1 MEEYIYKYDPV
12 PGLVSVIIPTHNR
25 ANLITET
32 LNSFEN
38 QLYDNIELIIVDDH
52 STDNT
57 KEIVEEI
64 SKRSRFEI
72 YYIPSDGNG
81 GCHARNI
88 GLINSRGEYIQFFD
102 DDDLVNPDF
111 FTKRVE
117 SLLKG
122 YDFATCNFS
131 YFKGDPT
138 NIVGMKRIDNIP
150 HTVDSHLKTGSLPTP
165 CFLFKRTALK
175 KIRFWNESIKRLQDM
190 AYYHRLF
197 MYGLTGDWR
206 NECLFNVRQHDK
218 NISQRVSF
226 EGMIYAYSMIENE
239 WKGKK
244 DYWQVAKVCTIAML
258 SILYH
263 NKTRCLTKEWIY
275 SVFYVLNKVLLIIF

>member
-12 PGLVSVIIPTHNR
+12 PGLVSVIIPMHNR

-32 LNSFEN
+32 LDSFEN

-150 HTVDSHLKTGSLPTP
+150 HKVMDHLKFSSLPTP

-175 KIRFWNESIKRLQDM
+175 KIGFWNESIKRLQDM

-197 MYGLTGDWR
+197 MHNLNGDWR
-206 NECLFNVRQHDK
+206 NECLF
-218 NISQRVSF
+218 
-226 EGMIYAYSMIENE
+226 
-239 WKGKK
+239 
-244 DYWQVAKVCTIAML
+244 
-258 SILYH
+258 
-263 NKTRCLTKEWIY
+263 
-275 SVFYVLNKVLLIIF
+275 